1 MLSNTK
7 AIVLHSLKYGEQSL
21 IVDMLTE
28 VFGRTSFII
37 RIPKTSR
44 GKLKK
49 QFFQPLTLLDIEL
62 DYRPRMQLQHLR
74 DARLSTAFVSIPF
87 SPAKLSIAMFL
98 SEFLIHATKNE
109 AENSHLFE
117 FVEKSIIYLDS
128 VESGYANFHL
138 IFMLRFSMFV
148 GFYPN
153 LDDADKDIFFDL
165 REGSFTSMIPPHP
178 DFLVQEEA
186 KSIKLLMRLSYST
199 MHLFNITRAQRNRIT
214 EVILWYYRL
223 HVPSFPELKSLPVLQ
238 SL

>member
-7 AIVLHSLKYGEQSL
+7 AIVLHSLKYGEQSI

-28 VFGRTSFII
+28 SFGRTSFII

-87 SPAKLSIAMFL
+87 SPTKLSIAMFL

-117 FVEKSIIYLDS
+117 FVEKSIIYLDG

-199 MHLFNITRAQRNRIT
+199 MHLFSITRAQRNRIT